1 MGKVKR
7 KKKERPVKL
16 SSINKHTPNF
26 LFPYLVV
33 VVAFPVIRG
42 RSLPRRFSIGF
53 FYIEV
58 TCSQDSGLPT
68 SPHNGCVNVF
78 SSLYMK
84 QGFEYFLEW
93 KLLTRINCV
102 SSLVKNLN
110 FGVTRIRII
119 NILNHWSMKYCYCH
133 ANDRLFIMAL
143 CRRFRLSEFWFK
155 RNRFARGRKNIYY
168 WSWDYFCLYL
178 T

>member
-1 MGKVKR
+1 M
-7 KKKERPVKL
+7 
-16 SSINKHTPNF
+16 HTPDF
-26 LFPYLVV
+26 LFPYLVL
-33 VVAFPVIRG
+33 VVAFPIIRG

-78 SSLYMK
+78 FLFIYFVSLK
-84 QGFEYFLEW
+84 SIE
-93 KLLTRINCV
+93 TRIWIFFGIETFNKNKYCCV

-110 FGVTRIRII
+110 FRVARIRII

-143 CRRFRLSEFWFK
+143 CRRFRFSEFWFK
-155 RNRFARGRKNIYY
+155 RNRFTRERKNI
-168 WSWDYFCLYL
+168 SITGVEIISVCI
-178 T
+178 